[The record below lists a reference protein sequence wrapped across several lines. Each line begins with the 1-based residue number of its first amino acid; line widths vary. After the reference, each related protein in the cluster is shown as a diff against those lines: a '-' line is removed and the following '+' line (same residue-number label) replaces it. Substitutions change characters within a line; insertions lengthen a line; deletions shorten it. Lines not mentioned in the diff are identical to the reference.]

1 MSETKNDL
9 LYSKDHEWV
18 RIEGS
23 TAYIGITDYAQEE
36 LGEVVFVELPEVD
49 GTFEKGDEI
58 ASIESVKA
66 ASPIINPLTG
76 TVVRVNEALEDEPE
90 AVNSDP
96 YGSWLYVLEI
106 ADSDE
111 TDELLDEKAYNE
123 YTESL

>member
-1 MSETKNDL
+1 MSETRDNL

-23 TAYIGITDYAQEE
+23 TAYIGITDYAQDE
-36 LGEVVFVELPEVD
+36 LGEVVYVELPEVD
-49 GTFEKGDEI
+49 ETFEKDDEI

-76 TVVRVNEALEDEPE
+76 TVTKINDALEDEPE
-90 AVNSDP
+90 SVNSDP
-96 YGSWLYVLEI
+96 YGAWLYAIEI

-111 TDELLDEKAYNE
+111 TDLLLDEDAYNE
-123 YTESL
+123 YIESL